1 MDVIS
6 LTVAIISLFAAVSM
20 PFIYDRLRAP
30 KLSAMIPEG
39 DPSIQRLPRAR
50 RGFYHVMIV
59 NKNVESKGRR
69 IFWRHP
75 SYHTKIRM
83 KFMDKK
89 RRGLFE
95 LNGRWDGSPEPLAP
109 GITGG
114 RVVQLPNI
122 SLVPISETI
131 EISPGRAGEGFCL
144 VMKYEGEDECWG
156 FSNWS
161 YIRGWRWGLRDPNT
175 KLGIGKYIIDVHITA
190 SNAEKSFRFILKNR
204 GRRFKDVSIKGPYK
218 L

>member
-30 KLSAMIPEG
+30 KLSVIIPDS
-39 DPSIQRLPRAR
+39 DPSIQPLPSAR

-59 NKNVESKGRR
+59 NKNVELKGRR
-69 IFWRHP
+69 IFWSHP
-75 SYHTKIRM
+75 SYLTKIGM
-83 KFMDKK
+83 KFMDK
-89 RRGLFE
+89 RRRRLFE
-95 LNGRWDGSPEPLAP
+95 LNGRWDRAPEPLAP
-109 GITGG
+109 GIAGG
-114 RVVQLPNI
+114 RVVHLPDH

-131 EISPGRAGEGFCL
+131 DISPGRGGEGFCL

-161 YIRGWRWGLRDPNT
+161 YLRGWQQGLRDPQS

-190 SNAEKSFRFILKNR
+190 SNAERSFRFILENR
-204 GRRFKDVSIKGPYK
+204 GKRLEDVSIKGPYTF
-218 L
+218 